1 MPLRQTYATQLND
14 PLLAA
19 NTIASF
25 TGPNNLIRATGATP
39 GGAYLAQP
47 TIIPQNYLKPGTTI
61 RTYAS
66 GTYANAS
73 TTPTMSWQLTFGTS
87 TVLAVSSV
95 VTETSG
101 ATIQVP
107 WWLQL
112 TTVVRSAIVPSAVVT
127 ITHGTLTYS
136 TTLSAQCLVFPVPVI
151 ALATVNVDNS
161 AAAELWVGA
170 TCGTSAAGNTI
181 TLHELVF
188 EELTQI

>member
-1 MPLRQTYATQLND
+1 MPFRPTYANQLND
-14 PLLAA
+14 PLTAS
-19 NTIASF
+19 NSIASF
-25 TGPNNLIRATGATP
+25 TGPQNLIKVSGGAT
-39 GGAYLAQP
+39 YVAQP
-47 TIIPQNYLKPGTTI
+47 TIIPVNYLKTGTTI
-61 RTYAS
+61 RTHAS

-73 TTPTMSWQLTFGTS
+73 TTPTMSWQLTYGAS

-107 WWLQL
+107 WWLDL
-112 TTVVRSAIVPSAVVT
+112 WTEVRSAAIQSAVVT
-127 ITHGTLTYS
+127 VTHGTLTYS

-151 ALATVNVDNS
+151 ALATVNVDNT
-161 AAAELWVGA
+161 AAGELWVGA

-181 TLHELVF
+181 TLHTLVY